1 MEDVLDVY
9 KRPQDSRQPLVC
21 MDECPKQLIGEV
33 RVPLPP
39 EPGCPER
46 FDTEY
51 RRNGTCELF
60 MFSAPLLGWRRVA
73 VTERR
78 TKVDWAAQVKRLVDE
93 DFPDAIRI
101 TLVMDNLNTHGP
113 SSLYEAF
120 APAEAKRIWDRLEIH
135 HTPRHGSWLNMAEIE
150 LSVLNGHGLSERIS
164 SMDEMRKEVSAWEAE
179 RNAMGAKIDWR
190 FTSAD
195 ARINTTTREKVI
207 FCRWLCR

>member
-9 KRPQDSRQPLVC
+9 KRPQDSRYPLVC

-33 RVPLPP
+33 RVALPP
-39 EPGCPER
+39 EPGCSER

-60 MFSAPLLGWRRVA
+60 MFSAPLLGWRRVE

-78 TKVDWAAQVKRLVDE
+78 TKLDWAAQVKRLVDE
-93 DFPDAIRI
+93 DFPDALRI

-120 APAEAKRIWDRLEIH
+120 SPAEAKRIWDRLEIH
-135 HTPRHGSWLNMAEIE
+135 HTPKHGSWLNMAEIE
-150 LSVLNGHGLSERIS
+150 LSVLNGHGLSERIPS
-164 SMDEMRKEVSAWEAE
+164 LAEMRKEVSAWEVE
-179 RNAMGAKIDWR
+179 RNAMGSKIDWR

-195 ARINTTTREKVI
+195 ARIKLKRLYPK
-207 FCRWLCR
+207 L